1 MVKNCLKNKNKNKNK
16 SMPKKSVSW
25 SKKIKEEKLIPS
37 RACYLEED
45 SDDNECCCH
54 SLLSLQF
61 YSYQKEKID
70 KLFQSSS
77 SFFNNDNGKD
87 NESESL
93 NNKINNKIYNKINN
107 QLNNQ
112 IFTRKSESYDS
123 LPNLL
128 NFNEE
133 NMNNSLPISNSDNH
147 FNTYYQNYM
156 NNDVNYSGIEI

>member
-1 MVKNCLKNKNKNKNK
+1 MVKNCFKNKNINK

-45 SDDNECCCH
+45 SNDNECCCH

-61 YSYQKEKID
+61 YSYQKKKID

-77 SFFNNDNGKD
+77 SFFDNDDENNK
-87 NESESL
+87 L
-93 NNKINNKIYNKINN
+93 NNK
-107 QLNNQ
+107 LNNL
-112 IFTRKSESYDS
+112 ILTRKSESYDS
-123 LPNLL
+123 IPNLL

-133 NMNNSLPISNSDNH
+133 NMNSALPMNNSWNH
-147 FNTYYQNYM
+147 FDTYYQNHM
-156 NNDVNYSGIEI
+156 NNDLNYVGFEI

>member
-1 MVKNCLKNKNKNKNK
+1 MVKNCFKNKNINK

-61 YSYQKEKID
+61 YSFQKEKID

-77 SFFNNDNGKD
+77 SFLNNDDEN
-87 NESESL
+87 NNL
-93 NNKINNKIYNKINN
+93 NNKINNK
-107 QLNNQ
+107 LNNL
-112 IFTRKSESYDS
+112 ILTRKSESYDS

-133 NMNNSLPISNSDNH
+133 NMNSALPMNNSWNYFD
-147 FNTYYQNYM
+147 TYYQNHM
-156 NNDVNYSGIEI
+156 NNDLNYVSFEI

>member
-93 NNKINNKIYNKINN
+93 NNKIYNQI
-107 QLNNQ
+107 NNQ

>member
-1 MVKNCLKNKNKNKNK
+1 MVKNCFKNKNINK

-61 YSYQKEKID
+61 YSFQKEKID

-77 SFFNNDNGKD
+77 SFLNNDDEN
-87 NESESL
+87 
-93 NNKINNKIYNKINN
+93 NNK
-107 QLNNQ
+107 
-112 IFTRKSESYDS
+112 
-123 LPNLL
+123 
-128 NFNEE
+128 
-133 NMNNSLPISNSDNH
+133 
-147 FNTYYQNYM
+147 
-156 NNDVNYSGIEI
+156 